1 MDVQENFLILC
12 GAGAIGVPWESCH
25 NQYEADKRAGK
36 DTELRRL
43 VDSL

>member
-12 GAGAIGVPWESCH
+12 GAGAVGVPWESCH
-25 NQYEADKRAGK
+25 SQYEADKRNGK

-43 VDSL
+43 VESL